1 MILTRKQA
9 VQIAKQA
16 RENKKDLVRILRSQ
30 EFQVIDNGD
39 PMNPSVID
47 LAVQNSDK
55 TKTRFCTNGGKLN
68 VFVSKDNEITPY
80 ERFMLYLEGQKD
92 AAV

>member
-9 VQIAKQA
+9 ERIVKQG
-16 RENKKDLVRILRSQ
+16 RSDKKAIIRILRG
-30 EFQVIDNGD
+30 EGVAVIDKTD
-39 PMNPSVID
+39 PNNPKMVD

-55 TKTRFCTNGGKLN
+55 TKTRICANGGKLN
-68 VFVSKDNEITPY
+68 VFVSKDNEMTPY
-80 ERFMLYLEGQKD
+80 EQFMAYLEANKD